1 MLGGTV
7 FRFFG
12 DWDENVLM
20 EDSVGGS
27 GEVDPWSEVEKNK
40 RIAQSYLNEM
50 QQGVS
55 EPSPAEIIEDWEP
68 HGPPTAVWTKNW
80 HAQLFWQ
87 LFYVGFA
94 VLFVIMSLNGL
105 SNRQVPIGVG
115 ILFLGVGCLAAF
127 IGVGSMLLPRRRVE
141 RFDDGTFVFSRGS
154 KRLVVRPGELDALGY
169 VYGGRI
175 LGRPYPLSI
184 TSRRGNCTLAVLSN
198 MRGLLDQLQH
208 ENPKASLIDPF
219 DWDT

>member
-1 MLGGTV
+1 MG
-7 FRFFG
+7 RKC
-12 DWDENVLM
+12 LM
-20 EDSVGGS
+20 EESASDPGA
-27 GEVDPWSEVEKNK
+27 VDPWSEVDKNK

-50 QQGVS
+50 QHGPS
-55 EPSPAEIIEDWEP
+55 EPTPTEIIEDWKP
-68 HGPPTAVWTKNW
+68 HGLPTAVWTKNW
-80 HAQLFWQ
+80 YAQLFWQ
-87 LFYVGFA
+87 LLYVGVA
-94 VLFVIMSLNGL
+94 ALFEVSAINGL

-115 ILFLGVGCLAAF
+115 VLVLAVGLLAAF
-127 IGVGSMLLPRRRVE
+127 IGVGSMLLPRRRAE

-198 MRGLLDQLQH
+198 MRGLVNELHQQ
-208 ENPKASLIDPF
+208 NPKATLIDPF
-219 DWDT
+219 DWNT